1 MKKIVLALLV
11 TGVTL
16 MAADGAALY
25 KEHCAICHGVD
36 GKKSTL
42 NETRPIA
49 GLDKAAMIIYLKGYK
64 DGTLNKNGMGDLMK
78 AQMAA
83 YSDAEREALADYIS
97 GL

>member
-1 MKKIVLALLV
+1 MKKIILTLLV

-16 MAADGAALY
+16 MAADGAVMY
-25 KEHCAICHGVD
+25 QDQCAICHGID

-49 GLDKAAMIIYLKGYK
+49 GLDKTAMLSYLKAYK
-64 DGTLNKNGMGDLMK
+64 AGILNKNGMGNLMK

-83 YSDAEREALADYIS
+83 YSDAEMEVLATYIS